1 MKTEKKKPAE
11 IADILS
17 MVSIAVVAL
26 LLILLFK
33 VKGGFLGVVLGTVA
47 VAALIYWFKEIK
59 KIFKEEKAYPTE
71 EAEWFYDITDEGES
85 VTLIAK
91 VPGPPEKVK
100 VRLVNEKLEI
110 EGGANF
116 MRRIHVPKGAQL
128 QHKSYINGVLHVK
141 LQKTEMP
148 NNKMPLK

>member
-17 MVSIAVVAL
+17 MVSIAAVAL

-59 KIFKEEKAYPTE
+59 KTFKEEKAYPTE

>member
-1 MKTEKKKPAE
+1 MKTEKRKPAE

-17 MVSIAVVAL
+17 IISIAVAAL

-33 VKGGFLGVVLGTVA
+33 VKGGILGIVLGTVA
-47 VAALIYWFKEIK
+47 VAALIYWFTEIK
-59 KIFKEEKAYPTE
+59 KIFKEEKAYPKE
-71 EAEWFYDITDEGES
+71 EAEWFYDLTDEGES

-91 VPGPPEKVK
+91 VPGPPEEVK
-100 VRLVNEKLEI
+100 VRLVNGKLEI

-116 MRRIHVPKGAQL
+116 MRRVHVPKDAQL
-128 QHKSYINGVLHVK
+128 RHKSYINGVLHVK